1 VRSPGHT
8 ESLALLC
15 DLPAGQEAELLHLL
29 TCDSCRG
36 RVVDGLRAVYE
47 DDTAEVILSYEAIR
61 SALPDL
67 LPGAAVRLEAGESQE
82 IRALLRVQPEE
93 APDWI
98 DGDLSEDVLLHL
110 IAEARRLTAEEPEE
124 ALALCSAVPI
134 VARRLYPAVLES
146 LEDLDLWRARADI
159 CRGEALRHLGRF
171 AQAQEAYQ
179 IASGHLSLYP
189 WVTAA
194 GAELCR
200 SEGIL
205 RWELGELDI
214 AEALLRH
221 SARVF
226 GELAL
231 PEEESAS
238 RSLLGLVL
246 SERNLSGRAARVLEV
261 GRRHLDEEAWP
272 GLAFQARLGLA
283 FELARLGQSEKARGL
298 LEVSYEA
305 GDARVD
311 WLQGRVRAQLGEA
324 EAAERQLDGA
334 RVWLL
339 AEEQMEHAVLCSFD
353 LAVLLI
359 EMGRGG
365 EVDSLMEDLAVR
377 FSGNAAVEEILIWGR
392 QAAGAGAFRRPLTA
406 EQWAS
411 ADAFVRRAVRLGG
424 GYVLLPLP

>member
-1 VRSPGHT
+1 
-8 ESLALLC
+8 
-15 DLPAGQEAELLHLL
+15 
-29 TCDSCRG
+29 
-36 RVVDGLRAVYE
+36 LRAVYE
-47 DDTAEVILSYEAIR
+47 EDTGEALLSYEAIQT
-61 SALPDL
+61 ALPDL
-67 LPGAAVRLEAGESQE
+67 LRGATVRLEAEESLE
-82 IRALLRVQPEE
+82 VRALLRVQPGE

-98 DGDLSEDVLLHL
+98 EGNLSEDVLLHL
-110 IAEARRLTAEEPEE
+110 AAEARHLAAEEPER
-124 ALALCSAVPI
+124 ALALCSALSI
-134 VARRLYPAVLES
+134 VARRLYPGVLES
-146 LEDLDLWRARADI
+146 LEDLALWRARGEI
-159 CRGEALRHLGRF
+159 CRGEALRNLGRF
-171 AQAQEAYQ
+171 VQAQEAYR

-226 GELAL
+226 GELAR

-272 GLAFQARLGLA
+272 GLALQARLGLA
-283 FELARLGQSEKARGL
+283 FELARLGQPERARGL
-298 LEVSYEA
+298 M
-305 GDARVD
+305 D
-311 WLQGRVRAQLGEA
+311 WLQGRVRAQLGEV

-359 EMGRGG
+359 ESGRGA
-365 EVDSLMEDLAVR
+365 EVESLMEDLAAR
-377 FSGNAAVEEILIWGR
+377 FPGNAAVEEILAWGR
-392 QAAGAGAFRRPLTA
+392 QPAGAGAFRRPLTA

-411 ADAFVRRAVRLGG
+411 AEAFVRRVVRLGG

>member
-1 VRSPGHT
+1 
-8 ESLALLC
+8 
-15 DLPAGQEAELLHLL
+15 
-29 TCDSCRG
+29 
-36 RVVDGLRAVYE
+36 
-47 DDTAEVILSYEAIR
+47 
-61 SALPDL
+61 
-67 LPGAAVRLEAGESQE
+67 
-82 IRALLRVQPEE
+82 
-93 APDWI
+93 
-98 DGDLSEDVLLHL
+98 
-110 IAEARRLTAEEPEE
+110 
-124 ALALCSAVPI
+124 
-134 VARRLYPAVLES
+134 
-146 LEDLDLWRARADI
+146 
-159 CRGEALRHLGRF
+159 
-171 AQAQEAYQ
+171 
-179 IASGHLSLYP
+179 
-189 WVTAA
+189 
-194 GAELCR
+194 
-200 SEGIL
+200 
-205 RWELGELDI
+205 
-214 AEALLRH
+214 
-221 SARVF
+221 
-226 GELAL
+226 
-231 PEEESAS
+231 
-238 RSLLGLVL
+238 LLGLVL